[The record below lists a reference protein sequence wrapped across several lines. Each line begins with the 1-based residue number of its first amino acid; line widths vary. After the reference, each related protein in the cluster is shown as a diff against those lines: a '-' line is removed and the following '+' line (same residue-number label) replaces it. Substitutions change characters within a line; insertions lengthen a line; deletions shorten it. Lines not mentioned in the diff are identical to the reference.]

1 MAIIPRSATNTA
13 RTIYGGLEV
22 AAKSRTGKDFT
33 HPTRELG
40 PVGKRIHSFLNKGPE
55 NSLGRRAITT
65 ARAVMDFRGRGIGR
79 LKDLP
84 QGSATTSKAYKTG
97 TQTASARIANPHGYV
112 MGHIQG
118 QLGGRTRVNLDP
130 ARSGVDYRIQG
141 YFPRG
146 MGGNS
151 SGGKTGS
158 SGIGGQFFTNKDS
171 AQFIRNRN
179 RRVAGNV
186 AAGVSVG
193 VANASVDRRG
203 YNRRQPPIQQLP
215 DGRIGTP
222 KGLGR
227 NA

>member
-13 RTIYGGLEV
+13 RTIYSGLEV
-22 AAKSRTGKDFT
+22 AATSKSGKAFT

-40 PVGKRIHSFLNKGPE
+40 PVGKRIHSFLNRGPE

-65 ARAVMDFRGRGIGR
+65 ARSVMDFRGRGIGR

-84 QGSATTSKAYKTG
+84 QGSETTSKVYKTG
-97 TQTASARIANPHGYV
+97 GPRSASARASNPHGYV
-112 MGHIQG
+112 MGHVQG

-130 ARSGVDYRIQG
+130 ANTPGTDYRIQG

-146 MGGNS
+146 MGGR
-151 SGGKTGS
+151 GS
-158 SGIGGQFFTNKDS
+158 TAGIGGQFFTNSDA

-179 RRVAGNV
+179 RRVAGYV
-186 AAGVSVG
+186 AGGASLG
-193 VANASVDRRG
+193 VANASIDRRG
-203 YNRRQPPIQQLP
+203 YSRRKPNPQPSA
-215 DGRIGTP
+215 RIGTP

>member
-13 RTIYGGLEV
+13 RTIYSGLEV
-22 AAKSRTGKDFT
+22 AATSKSGTAFT

-40 PVGKRIHSFLNKGPE
+40 PVGKRIHSFLNRGPE

-65 ARAVMDFRGRGIGR
+65 ARSVMDFRGRGIGR

-84 QGSATTSKAYKTG
+84 QGSETTSKAFKNG
-97 TQTASARIANPHGYV
+97 TQKASARIANPHGYV
-112 MGHIQG
+112 MGHLQG

-130 ARSGVDYRIQG
+130 ANSKSVDYRIQG
-141 YFPRG
+141 YYPRG
-146 MGGNS
+146 MGGSNG
-151 SGGKTGS
+151 SGNTA
-158 SGIGGQFFTNKDS
+158 GIGGQFFANSDA

-179 RRVAGNV
+179 RRVAGYV
-186 AAGVSVG
+186 AGGASLG
-193 VANASVDRRG
+193 VANASIDRRG
-203 YNRRQPPIQQLP
+203 YSRRKPKPQPSA
-215 DGRIGTP
+215 RIGTP